1 MTNKRNLVAGIFL
14 SLLIITL
21 MTFSLTYARYSDELE
36 SDGILSGETEYI
48 VSNQIEVDSVN
59 SFIAAIENGY
69 TNIKISEEVDNPLII
84 TGGVSD
90 VNSDLTIDLNG
101 HELQRN
107 NREPVLNVTQ
117 GVRLTIT
124 DSKGGGCFYNPVGS
138 ALRVS
143 GGTLTVTSGIFE
155 SGPRDGYQDQG
166 QSVSEDGRFPGEY
179 ALHNGTT
186 WETGAGAELSSTA
199 YSVSYYEKTGTGT
212 ENLSY
217 SLSSE
222 KTSMPLIVPYI
233 EKRVSMTD
241 EGETTHFYVN
251 GNMYFENAVS
261 SYFPADTYL
270 YYTLAGDNV
279 ENTNMAADDRSADFY
294 YTYYVVQD
302 ESTGKLTYADSS
314 AQNARLVTV
323 YGYNSVKG
331 TATEQT
337 NFAAIQMESGNLYVR
352 GGRYTAY
359 FGKSSTN
366 CVYAAGGLMT
376 VENAGLEAR
385 GQSVCVSI
393 NYRSDVDTSE
403 EYLRVDSGT
412 FYSETG
418 DTIHVTGGMMNV
430 QSGTFTK
437 NVSSDNSTAGA
448 GKSAI
453 YVSGGVLTV
462 NGTNDNRVLFNLNGS
477 GIYGIN
483 VVDSSAADTSAT
495 VTCADFNF
503 AGASGANG
511 SYNCGIRAAGGTVHT
526 DDVKFTY
533 AGSGSNNFGIYSE
546 GGKIVSDTTHFVFN
560 DGIGTGDE
568 NKGIYVEGEA
578 SSATVT
584 NGEFL
589 FDGGGSYNYGIQV
602 SGGSVSATYV
612 DFRYSDGS
620 KNSYGIYSNSGT
632 VVASDASFT
641 YSGNGSNNFGVYTS
655 GGKIT
660 ISDGAFDFNAGGNE
674 SVNYSGSYN
683 CGIYSAGGSVIV
695 NGGEF
700 NFHDASASSTGHYG
714 IHSASNSGT
723 AGSVECNDAVFTIRG
738 AYSAGILAE
747 GGTVTLGG
755 SKFTCTVEDPL
766 HSIGNY
772 KYLSSTA
779 ISTEGG
785 NVTLAENCKA
795 VISTNG
801 LGITSRESEG
811 RSPVILINGD
821 MDLSSTRG
829 TAIYL
834 NGGTLAVNATV
845 GDDGTIS
852 AENYGTI
859 VNVTS
864 TIGTPSGQT
873 SDTAYGWVMPPEA
886 GSGETPNN
894 VVDVNNGVFVEGGS
908 LYSYGTLNVT
918 HTGVDNDTSGYNYAN
933 QPIKSYAVRVTA
945 SGNRSPVVEIY
956 AGQITNNVGG
966 GIYVGGGKVTL
977 GKEAEAN
984 GPSVTTT
991 GTGVTNQTYQVSGQY
1006 GGWNYYLSVTG
1017 GHAVEVN
1024 GGSITIYGGNYTA
1037 AHGNGIFIR
1046 NTTTSDKSAQNQVL
1060 VKNGYFIGYNQK
1072 SGLVGPAASYGLNV
1086 NGNVNVV
1093 VDGGIFGSKAGNSN
1107 SAAAFIGPARSEEG
1121 KATAQINGGKFY
1133 GYAGDVVSIF
1143 ENVNVRFGS
1152 ENLTDN
1158 SQIVMESD
1166 TSNVSQ
1172 GALISVQ
1179 ETLGYPSPMIEF
1191 YSGTYDCEKANF
1203 AIYYGNSNAKVNIY
1217 GGVFS
1222 SRESVIHL
1230 NASPV
1235 PNWTVSNILLIGG
1248 TFMLS
1253 TSWTTNG
1260 AIIGGNHARNV
1271 SYNGSYDGNDYL
1283 PRIIAD
1289 GSTAY
1294 GSDSIDVEGT
1304 QLLSGSCA
1312 NIKKPRI
1319 DVTKN

>member
-1 MTNKRNLVAGIFL
+1 MTSKRNLVAGIFL

-69 TNIKISEEVDNPLII
+69 TNIKIAEDVDNPLII

-166 QSVSEDGRFPGEY
+166 QSVSEDGRFPSEY

-376 VENAGLEAR
+376 VKNAGLEAR

-462 NGTNDNRVLFNLNGS
+462 NGTNDNRILFNLNGS

-503 AGASGANG
+503 AAASGANG

-526 DDVKFTY
+526 DEVKFTY

-602 SGGSVSATYV
+602 SGGSVSAAYV
-612 DFRYSDGS
+612 DFSYSDGS
-620 KNSYGIYSNSGT
+620 KYSYGIYSNSGT
-632 VVASDASFT
+632 VVASDATFT

-660 ISDGAFDFNAGGNE
+660 ISDGAFDFNAGGNV
-674 SVNYSGSYN
+674 SVNYSGSNN

-785 NVTLAENCKA
+785 NVTLAENCYA
-795 VISTNG
+795 EISTNG

-864 TIGTPSGQT
+864 AIGTPSGQT

-918 HTGVDNDTSGYNYAN
+918 HKGVDNDTSTNYTGTSSTIYQRIN
-933 QPIKSYAVRVTA
+933 TRSFAVRVT
-945 SGNRSPVVEIY
+945 SGNVTIQK
-956 AGQITNNVGG
+956 GKIIN
-966 GIYVGGGKVTL
+966 YVGGGVYISGSADTL
-977 GKEAEAN
+977 VALGYSDGMNTSELQ
-984 GPSVTTT
+984 VTTE
-991 GTGVTNQTYQVSGQY
+991 GAESYSEWISVDGKWSNWQFH
-1006 GGWNYYLSVTG
+1006 LSKTG
-1017 GHAVEVN
+1017 GPAVEVAGGNLTVYNGSFTAAQGDGIVVRGGEALVVNGQFVGNNAYSANGGGAVAGPAGAHGFKMIGGSATIQNGTFGEAAASNVNADLDVKGAGAVIFGTGQNSEGVADIQGGTFSVGGQAGITIYRYADVTIGENVFAEGEAAGMVIESTDAIYAPTIEIN
-1024 GGSITIYGGNYTA
+1024 GGSFYGRRSSNGDGIWDGNPYAQITIT
-1037 AHGNGIFIR
+1037 
-1046 NTTTSDKSAQNQVL
+1046 
-1060 VKNGYFIGYNQK
+1060 
-1072 SGLVGPAASYGLNV
+1072 
-1086 NGNVNVV
+1086 
-1093 VDGGIFGSKAGNSN
+1093 
-1107 SAAAFIGPARSEEG
+1107 
-1121 KATAQINGGKFY
+1121 
-1133 GYAGDVVSIF
+1133 
-1143 ENVNVRFGS
+1143 
-1152 ENLTDN
+1152 
-1158 SQIVMESD
+1158 
-1166 TSNVSQ
+1166 
-1172 GALISVQ
+1172 
-1179 ETLGYPSPMIEF
+1179 
-1191 YSGTYDCEKANF
+1191 
-1203 AIYYGNSNAKVNIY
+1203 
-1217 GGVFS
+1217 
-1222 SRESVIHL
+1222 
-1230 NASPV
+1230 
-1235 PNWTVSNILLIGG
+1235 GG
-1248 TFMLS
+1248 TFKGNSRAGLYIDGNPGSRIQISGGTFEREQVYNSDNKKYNAISSSS
-1253 TSWTTNG
+1253 TIYYYSASWDRSYIIQDGYRAYSDNVLISG
-1260 AIIGGNHARNV
+1260 AI
-1271 SYNGSYDGNDYL
+1271 
-1283 PRIIAD
+1283 
-1289 GSTAY
+1289 
-1294 GSDSIDVEGT
+1294 SDNTYQKIEVRSV
-1304 QLLSGSCA
+1304 
-1312 NIKKPRI
+1312 
-1319 DVTKN
+1319 